1 MLTEQEAHDLM
12 NKFIDLRTKFKETGD
27 VKIET
32 ELKSH
37 ERECIAKFK
46 YLVTMKTGRYKAFSN
61 YEDLNQE
68 GFEALI
74 KAMKTFKP
82 NKGSFFAWAHNY
94 IGTRISRSANLHTTI
109 RFPLK
114 VAKANTPHKESVMP
128 IQIEERYCPDKE
140 LEESQVSHA
149 IQTTL
154 ASLSKE
160 QQEIINLAYGFDGDK
175 PMSINK
181 ICKKLNISRLCC
193 IKTINSALSIM
204 KENIKI

>member
-12 NKFIDLRTKFKETGD
+12 NKLIDLRTKFKDTGD
-27 VKIET
+27 TKIEA
-32 ELKSH
+32 ELKLH

-46 YLVTMKTGRYKAFSN
+46 YLVTMKTGRYKAFAN

-109 RFPLK
+109 RYPLK
-114 VAKANTPHKESVMP
+114 VAKATAPHKEAVMP

-140 LEESQVSHA
+140 LEESQASYA
-149 IQTTL
+149 IKNVFSILTE
-154 ASLSKE
+154 E
-160 QQEIINLAYGFDGDK
+160 QREVISLAYGFGGDK

-181 ICKKLNISRLCC
+181 ICKKLSVSRLYC

-204 KENIKI
+204 KEHIKI